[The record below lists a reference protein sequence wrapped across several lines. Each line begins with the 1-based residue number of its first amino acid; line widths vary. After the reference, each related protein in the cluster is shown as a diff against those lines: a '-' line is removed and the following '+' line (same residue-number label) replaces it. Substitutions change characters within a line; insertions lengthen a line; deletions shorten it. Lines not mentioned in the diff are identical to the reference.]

1 MEHQVDFSSFQQ
13 KNQPVP
19 NATAVLVLGIVSIV
33 TCCCYGVPGLVC
45 GIIALVLAASGKR
58 AYALNPAQYT
68 EGSVKNLNA
77 GKICAIIGIILSVL
91 FMIYMVVV
99 ISTIGWD
106 KINDPNYLKE
116 LMEEYQRNQ

>member
-33 TCCCYGVPGLVC
+33 TCCCYGIPGLVC
-45 GIIALVLAASGKR
+45 GIIALVLAAGGKR
-58 AYALNPAQYT
+58 AYAANPLQYT
-68 EGSVKNLNA
+68 DASLKNLNA